1 VRIDQWL
8 PALHRG
14 DAIGDSAR
22 HMRDVFRS
30 WGHAADVFAL
40 DVDADLAGDGRPF
53 HEWRPGGSD
62 DVVVLHYALPSP
74 LTTALKEVRCRRIL
88 IHHSVT
94 PPEFFEGWDEELA
107 RICAL
112 GREELP
118 ALAAHVDLALGDS
131 EHNRGELEAAGF
143 KRTGTLPIYL
153 DFDRYREAGNPVLAR
168 LLEDGATNVLFVG
181 RVAPN
186 KRHDDLIRLAAY
198 WKRFIAPDVRLLLV
212 GKLPRRRGYFDALQ
226 SLLYEEGFT
235 PAEVVFTG
243 HVDHHDLLSCY
254 RGADVF
260 VSMSEH
266 EGFGVPLVES
276 MLMRVPVLAY
286 SAGAVPYTLGGAG
299 VQFARKDLA
308 EVGEMAHLLATE
320 PALRQAV
327 LDGQDRRLPAFAP
340 EAVEKALRAYVES
353 L

>member
-1 VRIDQWL
+1 VRIDQWV

-30 WGHAADVFAL
+30 WGHTADLFAL

-53 HEWRPGGSD
+53 HEWDPGGPED
-62 DVVVLHYALPSP
+62 AVVLHYALPSP
-74 LTTALKEVRCRRIL
+74 LTTALKEVRCRRVL
-88 IHHSVT
+88 VHHSVT

-112 GREELP
+112 GRDELP
-118 ALAAHVDLALGDS
+118 ALAPHVDLALGDS
-131 EHNRGELEAAGF
+131 EHNRRELEAAGF
-143 KRTGTLPIYL
+143 ARTGVLPIHL
-153 DFDRYREAGNPVLAR
+153 DFDRYREPGNPVLSR
-168 LLEDGATNVLFVG
+168 LLEDGATNILFVG
-181 RVAPN
+181 RLAPN

-212 GKLPRRRGYFDALQ
+212 GKLPRRASYFDALQ

-243 HVDHHDLLSCY
+243 HVDHADLLSCY
-254 RGADVF
+254 RAADVF

-266 EGFGVPLVES
+266 EGFGVPLVEA
-276 MLMRVPVLAY
+276 MLTGVPVVAY
-286 SAGAVPYTLGGAG
+286 RAAAVGDTLGGAG
-299 VQFARKDLA
+299 VQFAAKRIDEMA
-308 EVGEMAHLLATE
+308 EAAHLLVTDG
-320 PALRQAV
+320 ALRGAV
-327 LDGQDRRLPAFAP
+327 LAGQEKRLEALSPA
-340 EAVEKALRAYVES
+340 AVEAALRGYLAA